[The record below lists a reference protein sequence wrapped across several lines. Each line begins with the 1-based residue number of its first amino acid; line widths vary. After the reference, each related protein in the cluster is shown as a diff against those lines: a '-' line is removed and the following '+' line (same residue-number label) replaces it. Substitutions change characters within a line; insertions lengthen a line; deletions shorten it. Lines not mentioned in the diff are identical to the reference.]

1 MTGMAAAL
9 LPVDEALALL
19 LSGAAPLG
27 SERVGIAD
35 SGGRILAGPVLA
47 LRTQPP
53 FDASAMDGYALR
65 AHDVAAAPAT
75 LEIIGVA
82 PAGKPFAASV
92 GPGQAVRIFTGAPV
106 PDGADSVLIQENTRV
121 AGPGLVEVLEPVRIG
136 ANIRR
141 RGLDF
146 SDGDALLPAGRV
158 IDAAALALAA
168 SANHAELDVVRRPLV
183 AVLATGD
190 ELLAPGTVVG
200 DGQIIASNT
209 FGVALIAR
217 QAGARTLDLGIAP
230 DNRDAISA
238 AIDRAL
244 DAGADIIVTSGGAS
258 VGDHDLVREVL
269 AAKGGDL
276 DFWKIAMR
284 PGKPLMAGTLAGRR
298 ILGLPG
304 NPVASLVCSHVFLK
318 PLVARLA
325 GRSHVDDI
333 RTGVFGGPVAANDQ
347 RQDYMRARVVETDG
361 RLIATPSSLQDSSM
375 LRTLAD
381 AGALV
386 IREPFAPAAR
396 AGDPCRLL
404 MLR

>member
-1 MTGMAAAL
+1 MAAAL

-19 LSGAAPLG
+19 LAGATPLG
-27 SERVGIAD
+27 SERVGIAE
-35 SGGRILAGPVLA
+35 SGGRVLAQPVRA

-53 FDASAMDGYALR
+53 FDASAMDGYAVR
-65 AHDVAAAPAT
+65 AADIAAGPAA
-75 LEIIGVA
+75 LKVIGIA
-82 PAGKPFAASV
+82 PAGKPFRGAV
-92 GPGQAVRIFTGAPV
+92 GPGEAVRIFTGAPV
-106 PDGADSVLIQENTRV
+106 PAGADSVLIQENTRV
-121 AGPGLVEVLEPVRIG
+121 VDPGFVEALEPVRPG

-146 SDGDALLPAGRV
+146 MEGEQLLGAGRIV
-158 IDAAALALAA
+158 DASALALAA

-190 ELLAPGTVVG
+190 ELLLPGSTVG

-230 DNRDAISA
+230 DDRAAIAA

-244 DAGADIIVTSGGAS
+244 DAGADVIVTSGGAS
-258 VGDHDLVREVL
+258 VGDHDLVRAVF
-269 AAKGGDL
+269 ADKGGAL

-325 GRSHVDDI
+325 GLDHVADM
-333 RTGVFGGPVAANDQ
+333 RAGVFGGPVAANDQ
-347 RQDYMRARVVETDG
+347 RQDYLRARVVETDG
-361 RLIATPSSLQDSSM
+361 VLVATPSTVQDSSM

-381 AGALV
+381 ARALV
-386 IREPFAPAAR
+386 VREAFAPAAQ
-396 AGDPCRLL
+396 AGDPCRIL

>member
-1 MTGMAAAL
+1 MAAGL
-9 LPVDEALALL
+9 LPIDEALSLL
-19 LSGAAPLG
+19 LAGVEPLG

-35 SGGRILAGPVLA
+35 SGGRILAGPVRA

-53 FDASAMDGYALR
+53 FDASAMDGYAVR
-65 AHDVAAAPAT
+65 AEDVAAPPAR
-75 LEIIGVA
+75 LAVIGIA
-82 PAGKPFAASV
+82 PAGRPFAGAV

-106 PDGADSVLIQENTRV
+106 PDGADSVLIQENTRTV
-121 AGPGLVEVLEPVRIG
+121 EPGIVEALEPVRAG

-146 SDGDALLPAGRV
+146 SEGEPLLEAGRLV
-158 IDAAALALAA
+158 DAAALALAA
-168 SANHAELDVVRRPLV
+168 SANHAELEVVRRPLV

-190 ELLAPGTVVG
+190 ELLAPGSVVG
-200 DGQIIASNT
+200 EGQIISSNT
-209 FGVALIAR
+209 YGVALIAR

-230 DNRDAISA
+230 DDRDAIAA

-244 DAGADIIVTSGGAS
+244 EAGAEIIVTSGGAS
-258 VGDHDLVREVL
+258 VGDHDLVRDVL

-325 GRSHVDDI
+325 GRAHVDDV
-333 RTGVFGGPVAANDQ
+333 RPGVFGGPVAANDL

-361 RLIATPSSLQDSSM
+361 VLVATPSAVQDSSM
-375 LRTLAD
+375 LRTLAE
-381 AGALV
+381 ARALV
-386 IREPFAPAAR
+386 IREPFAPAAA
-396 AGDPCRLL
+396 AGDPCRIL

>member
-1 MTGMAAAL
+1 MAAAL
-9 LPVDEALALL
+9 LPVEEALALL

-53 FDASAMDGYALR
+53 FEASAMDGYALR
-65 AHDVAAAPAT
+65 ARDVAAAPAT
-75 LEIIGVA
+75 LKIIGVA
-82 PAGKPFAASV
+82 PAGKPFAGSV

-146 SDGDALLPAGRV
+146 SDGDALLPSGRV

-190 ELLAPGTVVG
+190 ELLAPGSVVG

-230 DNRDAISA
+230 DDRDAISA

-333 RTGVFGGPVAANDQ
+333 RAGVFGGPVAANDQ
-347 RQDYMRARVVETDG
+347 RQDYMRARVVGTDG

-396 AGDPCRLL
+396 TGDPCRLL

>member
-1 MTGMAAAL
+1 MAMAAGL
-9 LPVDEALALL
+9 LPIDEALSLL
-19 LSGAAPLG
+19 LAGVEPLG
-27 SERVGIAD
+27 AERVGIAE
-35 SGGRILAGPVLA
+35 SGGRILAGPVRA

-53 FDASAMDGYALR
+53 FDASAMDGYAVR
-65 AHDVAAAPAT
+65 AEDVAAPPAR
-75 LEIIGVA
+75 LAVIGIA
-82 PAGKPFAASV
+82 PAGRPFAGAI
-92 GPGQAVRIFTGAPV
+92 GPGEAVRIFTGAPV
-106 PDGADSVLIQENTRV
+106 PAGADSVLIQENTRIV
-121 AGPGLVEVLEPVRIG
+121 EPGFVETLEPVRVG

-146 SDGDALLPAGRV
+146 TEGEPLLAAGRLV
-158 IDAAALALAA
+158 DASALALAA

-190 ELLAPGTVVG
+190 ELLAPGSAVG
-200 DGQIIASNT
+200 EGQIVSSNT
-209 FGVALIAR
+209 YGVALIAR

-230 DNRDAISA
+230 DDRDAIAA

-244 DAGADIIVTSGGAS
+244 EAGADIIVTSGGAS
-258 VGDHDLVREVL
+258 VGDHDLVRDVL
-269 AAKGGDL
+269 AAKGGEL

-325 GRSHVDDI
+325 GRSHVDDV
-333 RTGVFGGPVAANDQ
+333 RTGVFGGPVAANDL
-347 RQDYMRARVVETDG
+347 RQDYLRARIAVVDG
-361 RLIATPSSLQDSSM
+361 VLVATPSPVQDSSM
-375 LRTLAD
+375 LRTLAE
-381 AGALV
+381 AGGLV
-386 IREPFAPAAR
+386 IREPFAPAAE
-396 AGDPCRLL
+396 AGDPCRIL

>member
-1 MTGMAAAL
+1 MAAAL
-9 LPVDEALALL
+9 LPVDDALALL

-35 SGGRILAGPVLA
+35 SGGRVLASPVQA

-65 AHDVAAAPAT
+65 ARDVAAAPAT
-75 LEIIGVA
+75 LNVIGVA
-82 PAGKPFAASV
+82 PAGKPFPGSV

-106 PDGADSVLIQENTRV
+106 PDGADSVLIQENTRITSE
-121 AGPGLVEVLEPVRIG
+121 GLVEVLEPVRMG

-146 SDGDALLPAGRV
+146 AEGEALLPAGRV
-158 IDAAALALAA
+158 IDATALALAA
-168 SANHAELDVVRRPLV
+168 AANHAELDVVRRPLV

-190 ELLAPGTVVG
+190 ELLAPGSVVG

-230 DNRDAISA
+230 DDRDAISA

-244 DAGADIIVTSGGAS
+244 DVGADIIVTSGGAS
-258 VGDHDLVREVL
+258 VGDHDLVRDVL
-269 AAKGGDL
+269 ASKGGDL

-298 ILGLPG
+298 IIGLPG

-318 PLVARLA
+318 PLVAKLA
-325 GRSHVDDI
+325 GRTHSADI

-347 RQDYMRARVVETDG
+347 RQDYMRARVVEADG
-361 RLIATPSSLQDSSM
+361 QIVATPSAVQDSSM

-396 AGDPCRLL
+396 TGDPCRLL

>member
-1 MTGMAAAL
+1 MAMGAGL
-9 LPVDEALALL
+9 LPIDEALSLL
-19 LSGAAPLG
+19 LTGVEPLG
-27 SERVGIAD
+27 AERVGIAE
-35 SGGRILAGPVLA
+35 SGGRILAGAVQA

-53 FDASAMDGYALR
+53 FDASAMDGYAVR
-65 AHDVAAAPAT
+65 AEDVAAPPAR
-75 LEIIGVA
+75 LAVVGIA
-82 PAGKPFAASV
+82 PAGRPFAGAV
-92 GPGQAVRIFTGAPV
+92 GRGQAVRIFTGAPV
-106 PDGADSVLIQENTRV
+106 PAGADSVLIQENTRIV
-121 AGPGLVEVLEPVRIG
+121 APGVVEALEPVRAG

-146 SDGDALLPAGRV
+146 TEGEPLLDAGRLV
-158 IDAAALALAA
+158 DASALALAA
-168 SANHAELDVVRRPLV
+168 SANHADLDVVRRPLV

-190 ELLAPGTVVG
+190 ELLAPGSAVG
-200 DGQIIASNT
+200 EGQIVSSNT
-209 FGVALIAR
+209 YGVALIAR

-230 DNRDAISA
+230 DDRDAIAA

-244 DAGADIIVTSGGAS
+244 EAGADIIVTSGGAS
-258 VGDHDLVREVL
+258 VGDHDLVRDVL
-269 AAKGGDL
+269 AAKGGEL

-325 GRSHVDDI
+325 GRSHVDDV
-333 RTGVFGGPVAANDQ
+333 RTGVFGGPVAANDL
-347 RQDYMRARVVETDG
+347 RQDYLRARIAVVDG
-361 RLIATPSSLQDSSM
+361 VLVATPSPVQDSSM
-375 LRTLAD
+375 LRTLAE

-386 IREPFAPAAR
+386 IREPFAPAAS
-396 AGDPCRLL
+396 AGDPCRIL

>member
-1 MTGMAAAL
+1 MAAAL
-9 LPVDEALALL
+9 LPIDEALSLL
-19 LSGAAPLG
+19 LAGVDPLG
-27 SERVGIAD
+27 SERIGIAEA
-35 SGGRILAGPVLA
+35 GGRILAGPVRA

-53 FDASAMDGYALR
+53 FDASAMDGYAVR
-65 AHDVAAAPAT
+65 AEDVAAPPARLAVT
-75 LEIIGVA
+75 GIA
-82 PAGKPFAASV
+82 PAGRPFAGAV
-92 GPGQAVRIFTGAPV
+92 GPGQTVRIFTGAPV
-106 PDGADSVLIQENTRV
+106 PAGADSVLIQENTRTV
-121 AGPGLVEVLEPVRIG
+121 GPGVVEALEPVRKG

-146 SDGDALLPAGRV
+146 REGEPLLAAGRLV
-158 IDAAALALAA
+158 DAAALALAA
-168 SANHAELDVVRRPLV
+168 SANHAGLDVVRRPLV

-190 ELLAPGTVVG
+190 ELLAPGSVVG
-200 DGQIIASNT
+200 EGQIVSSNT
-209 FGVALIAR
+209 YGVALVAR

-230 DNRDAISA
+230 DDRDAISS

-244 DAGADIIVTSGGAS
+244 EAGADVIVTSGGAS
-258 VGDHDLVREVL
+258 VGDHDLVRDVL

-325 GRSHVDDI
+325 GRPHVDDV
-333 RTGVFGGPVAANDQ
+333 RAGVFGGPVAANDL
-347 RQDYMRARVVETDG
+347 RQDYLRARVATVDG
-361 RLIATPSSLQDSSM
+361 VLVATPSPIQDSSM
-375 LRTLAD
+375 LRILAE
-381 AGALV
+381 AGGLV
-386 IREPFAPAAR
+386 IREPFAPAAE
-396 AGDPCRLL
+396 AGDPCRIL

>member
-1 MTGMAAAL
+1 MAAAL
-9 LPVDEALALL
+9 LPVEEALALL

-53 FDASAMDGYALR
+53 FEASAMDGYALR
-65 AHDVAAAPAT
+65 ARDVAAAPAT
-75 LEIIGVA
+75 LKIIGVA
-82 PAGKPFAASV
+82 PAGKPFAGSV

-190 ELLAPGTVVG
+190 ELLAPGSVVG

-230 DNRDAISA
+230 DDRDAISA

-333 RTGVFGGPVAANDQ
+333 RAGVFGGPVAANDQ

-396 AGDPCRLL
+396 TGDPCRLL

>member
-1 MTGMAAAL
+1 MAAGL
-9 LPVDEALALL
+9 LPIDEALSLL
-19 LSGAAPLG
+19 LAGVEPLG

-35 SGGRILAGPVLA
+35 SGGRILAGPVRA

-53 FDASAMDGYALR
+53 FDASAMDGYAVR
-65 AHDVAAAPAT
+65 AEDVAAPPAR
-75 LEIIGVA
+75 LAVIGIA
-82 PAGKPFAASV
+82 PAGRPFAGAV

-106 PDGADSVLIQENTRV
+106 PAGADSVLIQENTRTV
-121 AGPGLVEVLEPVRIG
+121 EPGIVEVLEPVRAG

-146 SDGDALLPAGRV
+146 SEGEPLLEAGRLV
-158 IDAAALALAA
+158 DAAALALAA
-168 SANHAELDVVRRPLV
+168 SANHAELEVVRRPLV

-190 ELLAPGTVVG
+190 ELLAPGSEVG
-200 DGQIIASNT
+200 EGQIISSNT
-209 FGVALIAR
+209 YGVALIAR

-230 DNRDAISA
+230 DDRDAIAA

-244 DAGADIIVTSGGAS
+244 EAGAEIIVTSGGAS
-258 VGDHDLVREVL
+258 VGDHDLVRDVL

-325 GRSHVDDI
+325 GRSHVDDV
-333 RTGVFGGPVAANDQ
+333 RPGVFGGPVAANDL

-361 RLIATPSSLQDSSM
+361 VLVATPSAVQDSSM
-375 LRTLAD
+375 LRTLAE
-381 AGALV
+381 ARALV
-386 IREPFAPAAR
+386 IREPFAPAAA
-396 AGDPCRLL
+396 AGDPCRIL

>member
-1 MTGMAAAL
+1 MAAGL
-9 LPVDEALALL
+9 LPIEEALSRLL
-19 LSGAAPLG
+19 AGVAPLG
-27 SERVGIAD
+27 SERVGIDEA
-35 SGGRILAGPVLA
+35 GGRILARPVRA

-53 FDASAMDGYALR
+53 FDASAMDGYAIR
-65 AHDVAAAPAT
+65 GEDVAAPPAR
-75 LEIIGVA
+75 LAVVGIA
-82 PAGKPFAASV
+82 PAGRPFAGAI
-92 GPGQAVRIFTGAPV
+92 GPGEAVRIFTGAPV
-106 PDGADSVLIQENTRV
+106 PAGADSVLIQENTRIV
-121 AGPGLVEVLEPVRIG
+121 APGVVEALEPVRTG

-146 SDGDALLPAGRV
+146 TEGEPLLEAGRLV
-158 IDAAALALAA
+158 DASALALAA

-190 ELLAPGTVVG
+190 ELLAPGSAVG
-200 DGQIIASNT
+200 EGQIVSSNT

-230 DNRDAISA
+230 DDREAIGA

-244 DAGADIIVTSGGAS
+244 DAGAEIIVTSGGAS
-258 VGDHDLVREVL
+258 VGDHDLVRDVL
-269 AAKGGDL
+269 SAKGGEL

-325 GRSHVDDI
+325 GRAHVADV
-333 RTGVFGGPVAANDQ
+333 RTGVFGGPVAANDL

-361 RLIATPSSLQDSSM
+361 VLVATPSPVQDSSM
-375 LRTLAD
+375 LRILAE

-386 IREPFAPAAR
+386 IREPFAPAAV